1 MAGFSPLPSEAEV
14 LAQHAGLGEV
24 NGKLG
29 EYAAWHALMDAWV
42 VIAVDDPDWVY
53 AWRLQAER
61 AMAAAGRPGMTD
73 EQVGDFVARYMPA
86 YRAYLP
92 GLYEAAAADGVFGK
106 PTLLARVDEA
116 RAPV

>member
-1 MAGFSPLPSEAEV
+1 MPFQLYPQLPAGASNQGMV
-14 LAQHAGLGEV
+14 
-24 NGKLG
+24 K
-29 EYAAWHALMDAWV
+29 
-42 VIAVDDPDWVY
+42 DDLF
-53 AWRLQAER
+53 ASLLAER
-61 AMAAAGRPGMTD
+61 APGMTD

-86 YRAYLP
+86 YKAYLP